1 MPRVLQLDEEM
12 DVVRQQTRLVVA
24 KAEAVGMVC
33 DQGKEGLAIF
43 IIAENGLTIMMEVDQ
58 VITGLG
64 GPL

>member
-1 MPRVLQLDEEM
+1 M